1 MYIRLSKRIHFLL
14 FIYLFIYF
22 FWGGRGGGS
31 LLVVFKKMFYE
42 RLSNGMP
49 LFSDS
54 LFCFDE
60 MNNL

>member
-1 MYIRLSKRIHFLL
+1 M
-14 FIYLFIYF
+14 
-22 FWGGRGGGS
+22 S